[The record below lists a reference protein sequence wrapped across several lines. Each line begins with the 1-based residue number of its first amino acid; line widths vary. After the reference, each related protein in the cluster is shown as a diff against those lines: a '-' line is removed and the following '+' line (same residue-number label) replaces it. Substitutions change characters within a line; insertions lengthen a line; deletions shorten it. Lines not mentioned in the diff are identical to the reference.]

1 MKEADLLKIFGANIK
16 QQRKRLEWPQEKLA
30 EKIDISI
37 PFLSDVENGKKWVS
51 LTTLLKLAD
60 IFNVSAHELLS
71 PAVLPPG
78 AKNLLDKY
86 ADDIQSALAKA
97 VRRVHQNYT
106 SG

>member
-1 MKEADLLKIFGANIK
+1 MKETDLLKIFGANIK
-16 QQRKRLEWPQEKLA
+16 QQRKRLEWSQEKLA

-60 IFNVSAHELLS
+60 IFAVPAHELLS
-71 PAVLPPG
+71 PVAPPPG
-78 AKNLLDKY
+78 ARKMLDRY
-86 ADDIQSALAKA
+86 TRDIQRALAKTIW
-97 VRRVHQNYT
+97 RVQQNYT